1 MRQGDFGVLL
11 LEKKDWIYENVRN
24 DCRQFV

>member
-1 MRQGDFGVLL
+1 MRQDDFGVLL

-24 DCRQFV
+24 YCRQFG